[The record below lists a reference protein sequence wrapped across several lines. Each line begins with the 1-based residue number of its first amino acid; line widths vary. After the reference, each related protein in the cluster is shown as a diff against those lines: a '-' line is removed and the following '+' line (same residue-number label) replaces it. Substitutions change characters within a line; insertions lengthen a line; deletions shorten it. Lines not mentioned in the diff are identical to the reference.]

1 MKVDLVIWIIMGI
14 PLNPFEYLHILFFAC
29 CVESTEMIEY
39 LQEIIKEAIEG
50 EHV

>member
-29 CVESTEMIEY
+29 CVEY